1 MCLSLNLQN
10 PHKPRQAIPVTRSED
25 RRIPGSSWAG
35 YPCEDSSEQQVTGR
49 DLCPWSGW
57 FSASLML
64 SQVPRDWIG
73 TDAFRSPVILRLWRV
88 LWGLWWCPPIPHP
101 RWPGAG
107 AARKACMAFQDLKA
121 HSQWHTS
128 SNKATPPNPSQT
140 IWFYKAILVQITT
153 LLF

>member
-73 TDAFRSPVILRLWRV
+73 TEVVFHSPEVLSSHGESSGDLGGVCRLQDQGDLV
-88 LWGLWWCPPIPHP
+88 LVPT
-101 RWPGAG
+101 R
-107 AARKACMAFQDLKA
+107 RDL
-121 HSQWHTS
+121 
-128 SNKATPPNPSQT
+128 
-140 IWFYKAILVQITT
+140 
-153 LLF
+153 